1 MRDSPNGNSY
11 RSDSPDSQS
20 PRDRDRAYQ
29 SKGSYLQKIREKER
43 ENRDY
48 KMSREK
54 YVSNECRSPKEK
66 RSRDSKDSEHRTNH
80 DRSSLDD
87 KLMHS
92 VKVSS
97 SSSQQRD
104 RKPTHNCQEKV
115 IHGVEIFFLLKFL
128 SVKKNNLM
136 AQNVHITFL
145 LCNIYIYYYPT
156 LTQ

>member
-20 PRDRDRAYQ
+20 PRERERAYQ

-48 KMSREK
+48 KMSRDK

-66 RSRDSKDSEHRTNH
+66 RSRESGKDSEHRTNH

-104 RKPTHNCQEKV
+104 RKPTHNCQDKV
-115 IHGVEIFFLLKFL
+115 
-128 SVKKNNLM
+128 NQNL
-136 AQNVHITFL
+136 T
-145 LCNIYIYYYPT
+145 
-156 LTQ
+156 